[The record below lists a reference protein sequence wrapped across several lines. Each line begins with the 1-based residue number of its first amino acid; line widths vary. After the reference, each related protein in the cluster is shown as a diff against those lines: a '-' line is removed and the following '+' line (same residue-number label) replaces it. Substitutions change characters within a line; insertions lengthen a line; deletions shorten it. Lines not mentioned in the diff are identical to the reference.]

1 MDYVL
6 ILIYT
11 ILGTVMGGILSMVP
25 ALHIFNVAGIVLLAW
40 FAWPQLIPEV
50 ALPAF
55 FMSQLVAWS
64 IINTIPSMFFGAP
77 DEAAVFVVLPGQ
89 KYMLQ
94 GRGYEASILTGIGSL
109 AAIIVMALLTPFCF
123 YTLPAIVQL
132 RSQNL
137 GWILLLFVTYMVMSE
152 WPKGTGLGRTKW
164 EKFKWA
170 WANLVA
176 GIGTMALAGF
186 MGFIILNRTLVP
198 LEMSF
203 QGIMPV
209 FVGLFAVAIIARSL
223 VSKQEVPPQYISSTI
238 DLDHR
243 LLAKGVFAGTLGGG
257 IAAVTPAVTGGIG
270 GIVAGAA
277 TGQRDDRIFV
287 ISQGVSK
294 VVYYVG
300 AFLLFFVPT
309 LMPKGGGIARG
320 GMSIILKPVFT
331 PYTIEEYFQ
340 ILAVMMISG
349 ALSFLMMF
357 PLTRWT
363 IRLITYVDY
372 HHVLWGALVIIFII
386 VWGLTGWM
394 GLFLMAVGTGIGLIP
409 AFYHSRLSNS
419 MALLLIWLAIS
430 MGGHGPEVLRFF
442 HLD

>member
-1 MDYVL
+1 MDYIL
-6 ILIYT
+6 IFIYT
-11 ILGTVMGGILSMVP
+11 ILGTLMGGLLSMIP
-25 ALHIFNVAGIVLLAW
+25 ALHIFNVAGIALLAW
-40 FAWPQLIPEV
+40 WKWPYLIPEV

-94 GRGYEASILTGIGSL
+94 GRGYEASILTGVGSL
-109 AAIIVMALLTPFCF
+109 AAIVVMALLTPFCF
-123 YTLPAIVQL
+123 YALPAIVRI

-152 WPKGTGLGRTKW
+152 WPKGSGLGRTRW

-170 WANLVA
+170 WANLIA

-186 MGFIILNRTLVP
+186 MGFIILNRTFVP

-209 FVGLFAVAIIARSL
+209 FVGLFAVAIIARSI
-223 VSKQEVPPQYISSTI
+223 VSQEKVPAQHISSSI

-257 IAAVTPAVTGGIG
+257 IAAVTPCVTGGIG

-309 LMPKGGGIARG
+309 LMPKGGGLARG
-320 GMSIILKPVFT
+320 GMTIILKPVFT
-331 PYTIEEYFQ
+331 PYTFEDYYQ

-349 ALSFLMMF
+349 ALSFFMMF

-363 IRLITYVDY
+363 IKLITHVDY
-372 HHVLWGALVIIFII
+372 HHIYFAALAIIFII
-386 VWGLTGWM
+386 VWSLTGWM
-394 GLFLMAVGTGIGLIP
+394 GMFLMAVGTGIGLIP

-419 MALLLIWLAIS
+419 MALLLIWMALS
-430 MGGHGPEVLRFF
+430 MAGHGPAVLHFF
-442 HLD
+442 GLD

>member
-11 ILGTVMGGILSMVP
+11 IIGTVMGGLLSMIP

-40 FAWPQLIPEV
+40 FAWPHLIPEV

-89 KYMLQ
+89 KYMMQ
-94 GRGYEASILTGIGSL
+94 GRGYEASILTGVGSL
-109 AAIIVMALLTPFCF
+109 A
-123 YTLPAIVQL
+123 AIVQL

-137 GWILLLFVTYMVMSE
+137 AWILLLFVTYMVMSE

-170 WANLVA
+170 WANLIA

-209 FVGLFAVAIIARSL
+209 FVGLFAVAIIARNL
-223 VSKQEVPPQYISSTI
+223 VSRQDVPPQYISSTI

-320 GMSIILKPVFT
+320 GMSIILKPIFT
-331 PYTIEEYFQ
+331 PYTFEEYFQ

-363 IRLITYVDY
+363 IKLITHVDY
-372 HHVLWGALVIIFII
+372 HHILWGALGIIFII

-394 GLFLMAVGTGIGLIP
+394 GIFLTAVGTGIGLIP

-430 MGGHGPEVLRFF
+430 MGGHGPEVLKFF

>member
-1 MDYVL
+1 MDYIL

-11 ILGTVMGGILSMVP
+11 ILGTLMGGLLSMIP
-25 ALHIFNVAGIVLLAW
+25 ALHIFNVAGIALLAW
-40 FAWPQLIPEV
+40 WAWPQLIPEV
-50 ALPAF
+50 AIPAF

-94 GRGYEASILTGIGSL
+94 GRGYEAAILTGVGSL

-123 YTLPAIVQL
+123 YALPAIIRI

-137 GWILLLFVTYMVMSE
+137 GWILLLFVTYMIMSE
-152 WPKGTGLGRTKW
+152 WPKGSGLGRTRW

-170 WANLVA
+170 WANLIA
-176 GIGTMALAGF
+176 GLGTMALAGF
-186 MGFIILNRTLVP
+186 MGFIILNRTFVP

-209 FVGLFAVAIIARSL
+209 FVGLFAVAIIARSI
-223 VSKQEVPPQYISSTI
+223 VSHEKVPAQYISSSI
-238 DLDHR
+238 DLDHC

-257 IAAVTPAVTGGIG
+257 IAAVTPCVTGGIG
-270 GIVAGAA
+270 GIIAGAA

-287 ISQGVSK
+287 VSQGVSK
-294 VVYYVG
+294 VIYYVG

-309 LMPKGGGIARG
+309 IMAKGGGLARG
-320 GMSIILKPVFT
+320 GMTIILKPVFT
-331 PYTIEEYFQ
+331 PYTFEEYYQ

-349 ALSFLMMF
+349 ALSFFMMF

-363 IRLITYVDY
+363 IKLITRVDY
-372 HHVLWGALVIIFII
+372 HYIYFAALAIIFII
-386 VWGLTGWM
+386 VWSLTGWM
-394 GLFLMAVGTGIGLIP
+394 GMFLMAVGTGIGLIP

-419 MALLLIWLAIS
+419 MALLLIWMALS
-430 MGGHGPEVLRFF
+430 MAGHGPAVLKFF

>member
-11 ILGTVMGGILSMVP
+11 ILGTVMGGLLAMVP
-25 ALHIFNVAGIVLLAW
+25 ALHVYNVAGIALLAW
-40 FAWPQLIPEV
+40 FAWPEIIPEV

-94 GRGYEASILTGIGSL
+94 GRGYEASILTGVGSL
-109 AAIIVMALLTPFCF
+109 AAIIVMVLLAPFCL
-123 YTLPAIVQL
+123 YTLPAIIRL

-152 WPKGTGLGRTKW
+152 WPKGTGLGKTKW

-170 WANLVA
+170 WANLIA

-198 LEMSF
+198 LNMSF

-209 FVGLFAVAIIARSL
+209 FVGLFAVAIISRNL
-223 VSKQEVPPQYISSTI
+223 VSNQQIPPQHIGSTI

-309 LMPKGGGIARG
+309 LMAKGGGVPRG
-320 GMSIILKPVFT
+320 GMAIILKPIFT
-331 PYTIEEYFQ
+331 PYTPEEYFG
-340 ILAVMMISG
+340 ILAVIMISG
-349 ALSFLMMF
+349 AISFLMMF

-363 IRLITYVDY
+363 IKLITRVDY
-372 HHVLWGALVIIFII
+372 HHILFGALGIIFII

-394 GLFLMAVGTGIGLIP
+394 GIFLMAVGTGIGLIP

-430 MGGHGPEVLRFF
+430 MGGHGPAVLKFF